1 MRKLLFI
8 IALLFLSAP
17 AVAENIMMPHI
28 DIHQTLNPNKNV
40 SDAMIENFYKH
51 PEYIPVIDK
60 ECAETM
66 GWVKGNF
73 AFFEPLHH
81 RAVFCLA
88 WETNKKLN
96 KEQIELLAQLN
107 KAWSNVIMDL
117 YQSDTYRNSFA
128 VSFDNEQEY
137 SLQLAVRIYNI
148 VTQQKWPECFYETN
162 EKDKKIMYN
171 YIKPCNTPSKIMK
184 NCRKEKNSLL
194 CMQNQIINK
203 INLFQTIK
211 RPDVLEEEIKKE
223 RQDNFAILIKLT
235 DELIS
240 QLIKND
246 KDKQQEIMRF
256 YNFYWLSIIRSYK
269 EALAYIN
276 ND

>member
-8 IALLFLSAP
+8 IALLILSAP

-162 EKDKKIMYN
+162 EKDTKIMYTPLPH
-171 YIKPCNTPSKIMK
+171 YSSAALRPMRHTGTSPVKLMGLRAQQKKRCPLRVSAGQKTALRKLRADFCPANT
-184 NCRKEKNSLL
+184 LYG
-194 CMQNQIINK
+194 
-203 INLFQTIK
+203 T
-211 RPDVLEEEIKKE
+211 
-223 RQDNFAILIKLT
+223 
-235 DELIS
+235 
-240 QLIKND
+240 
-246 KDKQQEIMRF
+246 
-256 YNFYWLSIIRSYK
+256 
-269 EALAYIN
+269 
-276 ND
+276 